1 MCCSMTF
8 MSNAPEASE
17 SNIPIF
23 QCSNIPIFNN
33 IPMFRAVALG
43 CGVCAQAQHAAPNPA
58 EEMMNNGG
66 IQAIR
71 PCKDL
76 PGKM

>member
-1 MCCSMTF
+1 
-8 MSNAPEASE
+8 
-17 SNIPIF
+17 
-23 QCSNIPIFNN
+23 
-33 IPMFRAVALG
+33 MFRAVALG